1 MHRPWIGSVYNV
13 WKVNEKKVD
22 EDEKDKEMKNDD
34 NDEDDDDDY
43 DYDYD
48 DGLRSL
54 VVGRCAVDWEVL
66 SLRAGRTWP

>member
-1 MHRPWIGSVYNV
+1 M

-54 VVGRCAVDWEVL
+54 VVGRCAVVWEVP
-66 SLRAGRTWP
+66 SSRPGRS